1 MLAAR
6 YNLRL
11 SCTRRSVAQPGSAL
25 ALGARCRRFESYHS
39 DHFSSSMFTLMSRRS
54 NSDLHVPGLEQSPHF
69 PSYRLAQNL
78 AHNSLRCD

>member
-39 DHFSSSMFTLMSRRS
+39 DHLFRS
-54 NSDLHVPGLEQSPHF
+54 EILDLIP
-69 PSYRLAQNL
+69 R
-78 AHNSLRCD
+78 